1 MSPFLTTYIANDVG
15 RKISDAYAGGGV
27 LDRSGFHRLKTGE
40 RELKKL
46 HLVHFVVKLG
56 LNDDYARLLSESAG
70 FFLTEKDA
78 VNIRKGRNNDASYL
92 DDYYLRSK
100 DEKKDKYRR
109 RKSE

>member
-56 LNDDYARLLSESAG
+56 LNDARLLSESAG

-100 DEKKDKYRR
+100 DEKKGKYRR